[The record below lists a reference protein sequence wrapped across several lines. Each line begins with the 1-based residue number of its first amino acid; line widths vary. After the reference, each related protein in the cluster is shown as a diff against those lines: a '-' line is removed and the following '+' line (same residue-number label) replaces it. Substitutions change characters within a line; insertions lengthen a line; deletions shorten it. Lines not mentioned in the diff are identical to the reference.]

1 MGPTRVLIKQEKLF
15 VEMLSKK
22 YCQFVGIQINGLTND
37 GGPVDDVFCLK
48 LCRNKKGQKNFQM
61 HCFRCLFLQLAAE
74 KKSPKTVHLEKFS
87 AYLVTALVLN

>member
-37 GGPVDDVFCLK
+37 GGPVDDVFCPQP
-48 LCRNKKGQKNFQM
+48 CQNKKGRKNFQV
-61 HCFRCLFLQLAAE
+61 HLFWCLFLQLAAE
-74 KKSPKTVHLEKFS
+74 KKTPKTVHLENCS
-87 AYLVTALVLN
+87 ALFIL